1 MTRFE
6 PDTNLVYIAV
16 QPLREW
22 CTKMQISYK
31 GLIDGLKKLEA
42 GGIIIKKAMA
52 KGSSLNTPP
61 VNAVQIF
68 NSKLKLLDDV
78 TPQDVDS

>member
-1 MTRFE
+1 M
-6 PDTNLVYIAV
+6 
-16 QPLREW
+16 
-22 CTKMQISYK
+22 
-31 GLIDGLKKLEA
+31 IDGLKKLEA